1 MPSQSNATPRL
12 LGRRPWLLP
21 VMLLLAAGAVLASK
35 RAEQPERQKRTS
47 ALQIPAELPRE
58 PPVELLSVPN
68 SGFPCAVDAVLE
80 AKCRRCHT
88 RPTRHAAPFALL
100 TWAETRAYRHQTEVH
115 VLMERAIKGGTMPQ
129 RIPANP
135 PIEPLTADERW
146 VLLDWL
152 GKGAPRGSCP

>member
-1 MPSQSNATPRL
+1 M
-12 LGRRPWLLP
+12 RP
-21 VMLLLAAGAVLASK
+21 K
-35 RAEQPERQKRTS
+35 RASE
-47 ALQIPAELPRE
+47 LLNPAQLPRE

-68 SGFPCAVDAVLE
+68 SGFPCAVDDALE

-88 RPTRHAAPFALL
+88 RPARHGAPFALL
-100 TWAETRAYRHQTEVH
+100 TWDETRAYRHQTEVH
-115 VLMERAIKGGTMPQ
+115 VLMERAIKGGTMPR

-135 PIEPLTADERW
+135 PIEALTADERW

>member
-1 MPSQSNATPRL
+1 
-12 LGRRPWLLP
+12 
-21 VMLLLAAGAVLASK
+21 V
-35 RAEQPERQKRTS
+35 
-47 ALQIPAELPRE
+47 LPRE

-68 SGFPCAVDAVLE
+68 SGFPCAVDDVLQ

-88 RPTRHAAPFALL
+88 RPARHAAPFALL
-100 TWAETRAYRHQTEVH
+100 TWEDTRAYRHQTQLH
-115 VLMERAIKGGTMPQ
+115 VLMAGVIKSGSMPQ